1 MHRKT
6 PSLLWSLHSDQ
17 TPGCSYLLGT
27 MHVRD
32 SRAFRQ
38 WTPVTDCIAECEVF
52 AAEINLDELSAA
64 SFSTANTHTGATTS
78 FRQLLTDRQLQKLR
92 RGLLRSTGVDIAY
105 MFHMPPLFIAQVI
118 DEQVLA
124 SDYPA
129 SLDQSL
135 WNFAK
140 AQQKTLIGL
149 EAWQQQVEWLQQ
161 IPIDRQLQYLLDL
174 CRHIS
179 RRRKQVIRLATLY
192 EKGEVQKLYH
202 SARKGAGALRKPLL
216 LNRNQHMARKIA
228 DLALQQ
234 PTFAAIGAAHLGG
247 GKGVLRMLKHQ
258 GFRLQ
263 PLPWQ

>member
-1 MHRKT
+1 MYRKT

-17 TPGCSYLLGT
+17 APGYSYLLGT

-38 WTPVTDCIAECEVF
+38 WARVTDYIAECEVF
-52 AAEINLDELSAA
+52 AAEINLDELLAA
-64 SFSTANTHTGATTS
+64 GFFHPNIQGEATPS

-92 RGLLRSTGVDIAY
+92 RSLLRSTGIDISS
-105 MFHMPPLFIAQVI
+105 MLHLPPLFVAQVI
-118 DEQVLA
+118 DEQVLS

-140 AQQKTLIGL
+140 AQQKTLLGL

-174 CRHIS
+174 SRHIS
-179 RRRKQVIRLATLY
+179 RRRKQVVRLATLY

-202 SARKGAGALRKPLL
+202 NARKGAGALRKPLL
-216 LNRNQHMARKIA
+216 LNRNQHMARRIS

-247 GKGVLRMLKHQ
+247 GKGVLRILKHL

-263 PLPWQ
+263 PLQWQ